1 MKTYEITCEGMVSR
15 TIMVSRSITVE
26 QTSSLEDAIKEARR
40 EFSLLV
46 GAREEDV
53 EIADIYSE
61 PVKLKEVSNEPEN

>member
-15 TIMVSRSITVE
+15 TITVNDAFC
-26 QTSSLEDAIKEARR
+26 LEDAINYARE

-46 GAREEDV
+46 GARKEDV

-61 PVKLKEVSNEPEN
+61 PIKLREVNNEPEG

>member
-1 MKTYEITCEGMVSR
+1 VKTYEIVCEG
-15 TIMVSRSITVE
+15 MVSRSITVE
-26 QTSSLEDAIKEARR
+26 QASSLEDAIKEARR

>member
-1 MKTYEITCEGMVSR
+1 MKKTYEITCEGMVSR
-15 TIMVSRSITVE
+15 SIYVDDA
-26 QTSSLEDAIKEARR
+26 SSLEDAIKEARR

-46 GAREEDV
+46 GAREEDI

>member
-1 MKTYEITCEGMVSR
+1 VKTYEIVCEGMVSR
-15 TIMVSRSITVE
+15 TIMVE
-26 QTSSLEDAIKEARR
+26 KASSLEDAIKEARR

-61 PVKLKEVSNEPEN
+61 PVNLKEVSNEPEN

>member
-1 MKTYEITCEGMVSR
+1 MKTYEIVCEGMVSR
-15 TIMVSRSITVE
+15 TIMV
-26 QTSSLEDAIKEARR
+26 DANDLSEAVSQARK

-53 EIADIYSE
+53 EVADIYSE

>member
-15 TIMVSRSITVE
+15 TIYVDDA
-26 QTSSLEDAIKEARR
+26 SSLEDAINYARR

-46 GAREEDV
+46 GARKEDV

-61 PVKLKEVSNEPEN
+61 PVDLKEIKND

>member
-15 TIMVSRSITVE
+15 TIYVDDA
-26 QTSSLEDAIKEARR
+26 SSLEDAINYARE

-46 GAREEDV
+46 GARKEDV

-61 PVKLKEVSNEPEN
+61 P

>member
-1 MKTYEITCEGMVSR
+1 MKTYEIVCEGMVSR
-15 TIMVSRSITVE
+15 TIMV
-26 QTSSLEDAIKEARR
+26 DANDLSEAVSQASK

-53 EIADIYSE
+53 EVADIYSE